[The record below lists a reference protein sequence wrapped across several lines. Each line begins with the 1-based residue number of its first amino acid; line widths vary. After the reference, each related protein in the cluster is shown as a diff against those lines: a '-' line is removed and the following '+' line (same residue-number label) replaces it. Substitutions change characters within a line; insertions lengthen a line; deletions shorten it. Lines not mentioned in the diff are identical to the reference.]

1 MIMDRSQLLLN
12 AIQSIGFSQCLL
24 REAYPGLKW
33 DLGRSIMK
41 DLIVAIAT
49 DIYGFRFSSEDCV
62 GYPLLMDDCG
72 NKILVALDRQE
83 GALKLSQE
91 VVKLLIID
99 ILPDGHWREIFFGD
113 VGSLADFAMNC
124 RDETFFV
131 PFEVIHKI
139 AAQRNLSVDSNHPL
153 DYGIFSSSNNLPVTI
168 SPDGDHWRFFK
179 ELSPRELEVL
189 TCLTLGMTNLQMSMA
204 LSVTTETVKSHVSSV
219 LSKTRVKDRSQ
230 AAIAAIWHGISKLVD
245 YRCDLNDQVI
255 LGSS

>member
-1 MIMDRSQLLLN
+1 MDRSQLLMN

-33 DLGRSIMK
+33 DLGQSITK
-41 DLIVAIAT
+41 DLIVAIAV
-49 DIYGFRFSSEDCV
+49 DSYGFRFISEDCAE
-62 GYPLLMDDCG
+62 YPLLMDDFD

-83 GALKLSQE
+83 GALKLIQE
-91 VVKLLIID
+91 AVKVLVID

-113 VGSLADFAMNC
+113 VGSLAGSAMNC
-124 RDETFFV
+124 HDGTFLV
-131 PFEVIHKI
+131 PFEVIHKV
-139 AAQRNLSVDSNHPL
+139 AAQRNLAVDGNHPL
-153 DYGIFSSSNNLPVTI
+153 DYGNILSSNDLSTAMLH
-168 SPDGDHWRFFK
+168 DGDYWQFFK

-189 TCLTLGMTNLQMSMA
+189 TCLTLGMTNLQMSIA

-245 YRCDLNDQVI
+245 YRCDLNNQLA
-255 LGSS
+255 LGSY